1 MGLIREKVVRSA
13 YVVRRILALIP
24 TLLLIYT
31 LTFFL
36 MHATPGGPWDSGEKP
51 IPAAVQEKLK
61 AAYGLDKPLWRQ
73 YADFLGRAVRGD
85 LGPSYTQRSRTV
97 ADIIGDT
104 FPVSLRLAAA
114 ATLLAVVVGI
124 PLGVLGAVRHNRPLD
139 YLATFVSIV
148 GISTPAFVVTS
159 LLVLLLASRLHW
171 VPTSGW
177 DGIWST
183 KAIIP
188 AVSLALYPMAVLAR
202 YTRSS
207 MLEVL
212 RADYVRT
219 ARSKGLGERLVLL
232 RHCLRNALLPVVTI
246 AGIVLADIATGS
258 FFVET
263 IYQVPGI
270 GRYFVQSISGRDY
283 PVIIGTVLLL
293 GLVVSVM
300 NLVVDLIYPLLDPR
314 IGAR

>member
-1 MGLIREKVVRSA
+1 MRSA
-13 YVVRRILALIP
+13 YIIRRILALIP

-36 MHATPGGPWDSGEKP
+36 MHSTPGGPWDTGEKP
-51 IPAAVQEKLK
+51 IPVEVQERLK
-61 AAYGLDKPLWRQ
+61 AAYGLDKPLWQQ
-73 YADFLGRAVRGD
+73 YTDFLGKAVRGD
-85 LGPSYTQRSRTV
+85 LGPSYTQRSRSV
-97 ADIIGDT
+97 SDIIGET
-104 FPVSLRLAAA
+104 FPVSLQLAAA
-114 ATLLAVVVGI
+114 AMLIATLTGI
-124 PLGVLGAVRHNRPLD
+124 PLGILGAIRHNRPLD
-139 YLATFVSIV
+139 YLSTFFSIV
-148 GISTPAFVVTS
+148 GISTPAYVVTS
-159 LLVLLLASRLHW
+159 LLVLLLASKLHW

-177 DGIWST
+177 DGIWSS

-212 RADYVRT
+212 RTDYMRT
-219 ARSKGLGERLVLL
+219 ARSKGLSEQAVLVG
-232 RHCLRNALLPVVTI
+232 HALRNALLPVITI
-246 AGIVLADIATGS
+246 AGIVIADIATGA

-263 IYQVPGI
+263 IYQVPGV

-293 GLVVSVM
+293 GLAVSVM
-300 NLVVDLIYPLLDPR
+300 NLVVDLVYPLLDPR
-314 IGAR
+314 IGSR

>member
-1 MGLIREKVVRSA
+1 VRTAYIIRRV
-13 YVVRRILALIP
+13 LALIP
-24 TLLLIYT
+24 TLLLIYS

-36 MHATPGGPWDSGEKP
+36 MHSTPGGPWDTGEKP
-51 IPAAVQEKLK
+51 IPAEVQERLK
-61 AAYGLDKPLWRQ
+61 AAYGLDKPLWQQ
-73 YADFLGRAVRGD
+73 YTNFLSKAVRGD
-85 LGPSYTQRSRTV
+85 LGPSYVQRSRSV
-97 ADIIGDT
+97 SDIIGAT
-104 FPVSLRLAAA
+104 FPVSLQLAAA
-114 ATLLAVVVGI
+114 AMLIATLVGI
-124 PLGVLGAVRHNRPLD
+124 PLGIVGAVRHNRPLD

-148 GISTPAFVVTS
+148 GISTPAYVVTS
-159 LLVLLLASRLHW
+159 LLVLLLASKLHW

-177 DGIWST
+177 DGIWSS

-212 RADYVRT
+212 RTDYMRT
-219 ARSKGLGERLVLL
+219 ARSKGLGERAILVG
-232 RHCLRNALLPVVTI
+232 HAVRNALLPVITI
-246 AGIVLADIATGS
+246 AGIVVADIATGS

-263 IYQVPGI
+263 IYQVPGV

-293 GLVVSVM
+293 GLAVSVM
-300 NLVVDLIYPLLDPR
+300 NLVVDLLYPLLDPR
-314 IGAR
+314 IGTGR

>member
-1 MGLIREKVVRSA
+1 MIRRV
-13 YVVRRILALIP
+13 LALFP
-24 TLLLIYT
+24 TLLLVYT

-36 MHATPGGPWDSGEKP
+36 MHATPGGPWDTGEKP

-61 AAYGLDKPLWRQ
+61 VAYGLDKPVWQQ
-73 YADFLGRAVRGD
+73 YTDFLSRALRGD

-97 ADIIGDT
+97 TDILSDT
-104 FPVSLRLAAA
+104 FPVSLQLAAVA
-114 ATLLAVVVGI
+114 IAIAVLFGI
-124 PLGVLGAVRHNRPLD
+124 PLGIIGAVRHNGPLD
-139 YLATFVSIV
+139 YLATFVSV
-148 GISTPAFVVTS
+148 FGISTPAYVVTS
-159 LLVLLLASRLHW
+159 LLVLLLASKLHL

-177 DGIWST
+177 DGIRSS
-183 KAIIP
+183 KIIIP
-188 AVSLALYPMAVLAR
+188 ALSLALYPMAVMAR

-207 MLEVL
+207 LLEVL
-212 RADYVRT
+212 RTDYMRT
-219 ARSKGLGERLVLL
+219 ARSKGLAERAILF
-232 RHCLRNALLPVVTI
+232 RHGLRNAMLPVITI

-263 IYQVPGI
+263 IYQVPGV

-283 PVIIGTVLLL
+283 PVILGVVLLL

-314 IGAR
+314 IGARR

>member
-1 MGLIREKVVRSA
+1 MRTAYIIRRV
-13 YVVRRILALIP
+13 LALVP

-36 MHATPGGPWDSGEKP
+36 MHSTPGGPWDTGEKP
-51 IPAAVQEKLK
+51 IPVEVQERLK
-61 AAYGLDKPLWRQ
+61 AAYGLDKPLWQQ
-73 YADFLGRAVRGD
+73 YTDFLSKAVRGD
-85 LGPSYTQRSRTV
+85 LGPSYVQRSRSV
-97 ADIIGDT
+97 SDIIGET
-104 FPVSLRLAAA
+104 FPVSLQLAGAA
-114 ATLLAVVVGI
+114 MLIATLIGI
-124 PLGVLGAVRHNRPLD
+124 PLGIVGAVRHNGPLD

-148 GISTPAFVVTS
+148 GISTPAYVVTS
-159 LLVLLLASRLHW
+159 LLVLLLASKLHW

-177 DGIWST
+177 DGIWSS

-212 RADYVRT
+212 RTDYMRT
-219 ARSKGLGERLVLL
+219 ARSKGLGEQAILVGHALQ
-232 RHCLRNALLPVVTI
+232 NALLPVITI
-246 AGIVLADIATGS
+246 AGIVIADIATGS

-293 GLVVSVM
+293 GLAVSVS
-300 NLVVDLIYPLLDPR
+300 NLVVDLVYPLLDPR
-314 IGAR
+314 IGTRR

>member
-1 MGLIREKVVRSA
+1 VRTAYIIRRV
-13 YVVRRILALIP
+13 LALIP
-24 TLLLIYT
+24 TLLLIYS

-36 MHATPGGPWDSGEKP
+36 MHSTPGGPWDTGEKP
-51 IPAAVQEKLK
+51 IPAEVQERLK
-61 AAYGLDKPLWRQ
+61 AAYGLDKPLWQQ
-73 YADFLGRAVRGD
+73 YTNFLSKAVRGD
-85 LGPSYTQRSRTV
+85 LGPSYVQRSRSV
-97 ADIIGDT
+97 SDIIGAT
-104 FPVSLRLAAA
+104 FPVSLQLAAA
-114 ATLLAVVVGI
+114 AMLIATLVGI
-124 PLGVLGAVRHNRPLD
+124 PLGIVGAVRHNRPLD

-148 GISTPAFVVTS
+148 GISTPAYVVTS
-159 LLVLLLASRLHW
+159 LLVLLLASKLHW

-177 DGIWST
+177 DGIWSS

-212 RADYVRT
+212 RTDYMRT
-219 ARSKGLGERLVLL
+219 ARSKGLGERAILVG
-232 RHCLRNALLPVVTI
+232 HAVRNALLPVITI
-246 AGIVLADIATGS
+246 AGIVVADIATGS

-263 IYQVPGI
+263 IYQVPGV

-293 GLVVSVM
+293 GLAVSVM
-300 NLVVDLIYPLLDPR
+300 NLVVDLLYPLLDPR
-314 IGAR
+314 IGTGL

>member
-1 MGLIREKVVRSA
+1 MRSA
-13 YVVRRILALIP
+13 YVIRRLLALVP

-36 MHATPGGPWDSGEKP
+36 MHSTPGGPWDSSEKP
-51 IPAAVQEKLK
+51 LPADVQERLR
-61 AAYGLDKPLWRQ
+61 AAYGLDKPLWQQ
-73 YADFLGRAVRGD
+73 YVDYLGKAVRGD
-85 LGPSYTQRSRTV
+85 LGPSYTQSSRTV
-97 ADIIGDT
+97 ADIIRET
-104 FPVSLRLAAA
+104 FPVSLQLAAVA
-114 ATLLAVVVGI
+114 IAIAVLVGI
-124 PLGVLGAVRHNRPLD
+124 PLGILGAVKHNRPLD
-139 YLATFVSIV
+139 YLATLVSIV
-148 GISTPAFVVTS
+148 GISTPAYVVTS
-159 LLVLLLASRLHW
+159 LLVLLLASKLHW
-171 VPTSGW
+171 VPTGGW

-183 KAIIP
+183 KAIVP

-212 RADYVRT
+212 RTDYLRT
-219 ARSKGLGERLVLL
+219 ARSKGLRERAVLL
-232 RHCLRNALLPVVTI
+232 RHGIRNALLPVITI

-270 GRYFVQSISGRDY
+270 GRYFVQSITGRDY
-283 PVIIGTVLLL
+283 PVIIATVLLL
-293 GLVVSVM
+293 GFVVSLM

-314 IGAR
+314 IGVRS

>member
-1 MGLIREKVVRSA
+1 VRTAFIIRRV
-13 YVVRRILALIP
+13 LALIP
-24 TLLLIYT
+24 TLLLIYS

-36 MHATPGGPWDSGEKP
+36 MHSTPGGPWDSSEKP
-51 IPAAVQEKLK
+51 IPADVQERLK
-61 AAYGLDKPLWRQ
+61 AAYGLDKPLWQQ
-73 YADFLGRAVRGD
+73 YTDFLGKALRGD
-85 LGPSYTQRSRTV
+85 LGPSYVQRSRSV
-97 ADIIGDT
+97 SDIIGET
-104 FPVSLRLAAA
+104 FPVSLQLAAA
-114 ATLLAVVVGI
+114 AMLIATLIGI
-124 PLGVLGAVRHNRPLD
+124 PLGIVGAVRHNGPLD

-148 GISTPAFVVTS
+148 GISTPAYVVTS
-159 LLVLLLASRLHW
+159 LLVLLLASKLHW

-177 DGIWST
+177 DGIWSS

-212 RADYVRT
+212 RTDYMRT
-219 ARSKGLGERLVLL
+219 ARSKGLGEQAVLVG
-232 RHCLRNALLPVVTI
+232 HALRNAMLPVITI
-246 AGIVLADIATGS
+246 AGIVIADIATGS

-263 IYQVPGI
+263 IYQVPGV

-293 GLVVSVM
+293 GLAVSVS
-300 NLVVDLIYPLLDPR
+300 NLVVDLVYPLLDPR
-314 IGAR
+314 IGSGR

>member
-1 MGLIREKVVRSA
+1 VRTAYIIRRV
-13 YVVRRILALIP
+13 LTLIP
-24 TLLLIYT
+24 TLLLVYS

-61 AAYGLDKPLWRQ
+61 AAYGLDKPLWQQ
-73 YADFLGRAVRGD
+73 YTEFLSRAVQGD
-85 LGPSYTQRSRTV
+85 LGPSYTQRSRSV
-97 ADIIGDT
+97 ADIIRET
-104 FPVSLRLAAA
+104 FPVSLQLGAAA
-114 ATLLAVVVGI
+114 IVIAALIGI
-124 PLGVLGAVRHNRPLD
+124 PLGILGAIRHNQGLD
-139 YLATFVSIV
+139 YLSTFVSVV
-148 GISTPAFVVTS
+148 GISTPSYVVTS
-159 LLVLLLASRLHW
+159 LLVLLLASKLHW

-177 DGIWST
+177 DGIFSS
-183 KAIIP
+183 KAIVP

-202 YTRSS
+202 YTRAS

-212 RADYVRT
+212 RTDYMRT
-219 ARSKGLGERLVLL
+219 ARSKGLAERAVLL
-232 RHCLRNALLPVVTI
+232 RHGTRNALLPVITI
-246 AGIVLADIATGS
+246 AGIVLADVATGS

-283 PVIIGTVLLL
+283 PVILGTVLIL

-300 NLVVDLIYPLLDPR
+300 NLIVDLLYPLLDPR
-314 IGAR
+314 IGSR